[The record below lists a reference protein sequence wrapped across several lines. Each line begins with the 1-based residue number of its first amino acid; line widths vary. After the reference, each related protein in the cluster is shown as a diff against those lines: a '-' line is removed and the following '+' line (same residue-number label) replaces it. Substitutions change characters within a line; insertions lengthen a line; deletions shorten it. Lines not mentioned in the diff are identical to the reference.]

1 MEPCKEVRELRNGK
15 YQEFLAYIE
24 RKILNNLSDGYIHIN
39 EDEAIDNGVSFKE
52 GRWMDLIEDAGYKV
66 EYCNNFVTPTI
77 EISGW

>member
-1 MEPCKEVRELRNGK
+1 MKPCKEVKELRNENYK
-15 YQEFLAYIE
+15 PFLAYIE
-24 RKILNNLSDGYIHIN
+24 RKILSNLNKGFIFIN

>member
-1 MEPCKEVRELRNGK
+1 MKPCKEVRELRNRK